1 MKKNNRGLVTPMWL
15 VSSSNHFGTNQ
26 ESAHTLRLFLQSVLA
41 FLFSL
46 DVMRDSVDLLD
57 EFVSSFAR
65 GSMLSKI
72 VKQDLCIWKP
82 YLCVASAKCFISTT
96 ILTPFRDWSTKDIC
110 AHQQFVFES
119 FLRYNQVSIV
129 VVYNTVK
136 FVLSSCPCFGKGLV
150 IHRMFRFWVKAQ
162 MHLFLMWFSKHWWFL
177 LLIVINKQILGGY
190 HYFWMWYNASGDEL
204 LSLLKKWAYS
214 LWHGVLWHERKVLV
228 WETFCMQTFWL

>member
-26 ESAHTLRLFLQSVLA
+26 ESTHTLRLFLQSVLA

-57 EFVSSFAR
+57 EFVSSFAH

-150 IHRMFRFWVKAQ
+150 YTGCFVFELKLECIYFWCGFLSIGGFCFWLSSINRFWVVITIFECDT
-162 MHLFLMWFSKHWWFL
+162 MRRRTSV
-177 LLIVINKQILGGY
+177 IV
-190 HYFWMWYNASGDEL
+190 E
-204 LSLLKKWAYS
+204 
-214 LWHGVLWHERKVLV
+214 KVSI
-228 WETFCMQTFWL
+228 